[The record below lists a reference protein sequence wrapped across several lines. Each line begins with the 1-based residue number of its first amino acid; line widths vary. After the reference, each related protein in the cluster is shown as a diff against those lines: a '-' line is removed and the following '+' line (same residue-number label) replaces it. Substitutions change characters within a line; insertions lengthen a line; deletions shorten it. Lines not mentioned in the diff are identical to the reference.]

1 MKGTNSMYDII
12 IIGSGPAGLSAAIYA
27 KRANLNVAV
36 AEKEYEGTG
45 QIAESG
51 NVNNYLGLPNI
62 NGYDLGE
69 KFREHAVS
77 LNVEFIEKEAVEIEA
92 VQNEECAAESA
103 IYRVKFDDDTIEE
116 ARALIY
122 TAGAYPRKAGVP
134 GEDEYTGKGVS
145 YCAIC
150 DGAFYKG
157 KTVAVLGGGD
167 TALDDAL
174 YLADIC
180 EKVYLVHRRDSFR
193 GAQSTVELL
202 KQKENVELVLNET
215 VTEIYGEKKP
225 TGIKLKSG
233 RELALDG
240 VFVAYGSVPQ
250 SELLKNLVQLDER
263 GYVVAG
269 EDGITSA
276 ATKKADA
283 DRRIQPGLY
292 VAGDVRTKT
301 LRQVVTAVSDGANA
315 ATTAAEYLL
324 TGSYN

>member
-77 LNVEFIEKEAVEIEA
+77 LNVEFIEKEVVEIEA
-92 VQNEECAAESA
+92 VQNDECAAESA

-134 GEDEYTGKGVS
+134 GENEYTGKGVS

-250 SELLKNLVQLDER
+250 SELIKNLVQLDER

-269 EDGITSA
+269 EDGITYA
-276 ATKKADA
+276 ATKIADA
-283 DRRIQPGLY
+283 DRKIQPGLY

-324 TGSYN
+324 RDIN